1 MKKKEGGREIR
12 ICRWSIA
19 GLTET
24 EVGAEIWRKVGNKV
38 SKNHNWLC
46 IPAYVHQIQRKRE
59 EEQKEEL

>member
-46 IPAYVHQIQRKRE
+46 IPAYVH
-59 EEQKEEL
+59 

>member
-38 SKNHNWLC
+38 SNHDC
-46 IPAYVHQIQRKRE
+46 EKS
-59 EEQKEEL
+59 